1 MGLMHDLVN
10 ATPVALHPAGR
21 VSADANGTAVD
32 ISAYDGWGII
42 VVDATYVSGT
52 ATTLDVIIEESDASA
67 GTYTAVPD
75 FTLTQLGATG
85 STFQVKAIE
94 LQQRKKFLRARKDVS
109 ASGTPVYDLAVTLI
123 GQKKYQ
129 T

>member
-1 MGLMHDLVN
+1 MGLMQDLVK

-32 ISAYDGWGII
+32 ISAYEGWGIVI
-42 VVDATYVSGT
+42 VDASYVSGT
-52 ATTLDVIIEESDASA
+52 TTTLDVIIEESDTAA

-75 FTLTQLGATG
+75 FTLAQLGASG

-94 LQQRKKFLRARKDVS
+94 LQQRKKYLRARKDVS
-109 ASGTPVYDLAVTLI
+109 SSGTPVYDLAVTLI
-123 GQKKYQ
+123 GQKKYP
-129 T
+129 